1 MASPAGTSI
10 TQRKRGALAD
20 CDGLIDRLS
29 RQLDELVDR
38 GRETGLDV
46 YEVEDLAPLTQRVL
60 TLRERRERL
69 EDELQAVAAEW
80 TTSD

>member
-1 MASPAGTSI
+1 VAPPAGTSI
-10 TQRKRGALAD
+10 TQRKRVALAD

-46 YEVEDLAPLTQRVL
+46 YEVEEILPLGQRVGM
-60 TLRERRERL
+60 LRERRRRL
-69 EDELQAVAAEW
+69 EDELHAVEAEW
-80 TTSD
+80 SA

>member
-1 MASPAGTSI
+1 VTSPTGSTI

-29 RQLDELVDR
+29 RQLETLVER

-46 YEVEDLAPLTQRVL
+46 YEVEEILPLGQRVGM
-60 TLRERRERL
+60 LRERRRRL
-69 EDELQAVAAEW
+69 EDELQALEGEW
-80 TTSD
+80 TA